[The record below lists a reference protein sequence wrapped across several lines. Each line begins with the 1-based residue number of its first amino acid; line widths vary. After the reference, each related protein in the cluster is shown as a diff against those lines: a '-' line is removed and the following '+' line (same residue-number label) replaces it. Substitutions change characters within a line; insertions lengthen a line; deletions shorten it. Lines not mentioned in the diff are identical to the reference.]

1 MSHHRVPA
9 AVAASLLGCAILAA
23 PAIAFA
29 CCPSGG
35 NTDPKAS
42 QGLGESF
49 PPAADLAADP
59 AWQVYTFERDGIQ
72 YLQINDSA
80 GVVRAAVGSIGGTRW
95 VLPVGKDADR
105 VGLPGDAPT
114 AAGTGVVIYRGPD
127 VEIRRHQGTNGDS
140 WSIVPGASE

>member
-9 AVAASLLGCAILAA
+9 AVAASLLGCAVLAA
-23 PAIAFA
+23 PAIASA
-29 CCPSGG
+29 CCPSDGH
-35 NTDPKAS
+35 TAPKAS
-42 QGLGESF
+42 QGLGEAF

-59 AWQVYTFERDGIQ
+59 AWQVYSFERDGIH
-72 YLQINDSA
+72 YLQINDAS

-105 VGLPGDAPT
+105 VALPGDAAT

-127 VEIRRHQGTNGDS
+127 VEIRRHQGATGDS
-140 WSIVPGASE
+140 WSIVPGSSE

>member
-9 AVAASLLGCAILAA
+9 AVAASLLGCAMLAA
-23 PAIAFA
+23 PSIASA

-35 NTDPKAS
+35 NTAPKAS
-42 QGLGESF
+42 LGLGEAF

-72 YLQINDSA
+72 YLQINDAA

-105 VGLPGDAPT
+105 VGLPGDATMP
-114 AAGTGVVIYRGPD
+114 AGTGVVIYRGPQ
-127 VEIRRHQGTNGDS
+127 VEILRHQGANGDS
-140 WSIVPGASE
+140 WSIVPASE